1 MGRTGEVLR
10 QVSRPQRFAF
20 SRQRLSDGANGNR
33 AGDHHHAH
41 LGENPV
47 VTGHAPRRITRDRG
61 GSPKPLLQELIGQIL
76 QSRLD
81 APIIFAGDEPEPVGV
96 ADLAGQLFKRLGRVV
111 LPVFRIHNRRCRCS
125 LCSASVISARGLIT
139 RD

>member
-1 MGRTGEVLR
+1 MGRTGKVLR

-47 VTGHAPRRITRDRG
+47 VTGHAPGRIIRDRG

-111 LPVFRIHNRRCRCS
+111 LPVFRIHPVEPRKVDRLGIN
-125 LCSASVISARGLIT
+125 
-139 RD
+139 